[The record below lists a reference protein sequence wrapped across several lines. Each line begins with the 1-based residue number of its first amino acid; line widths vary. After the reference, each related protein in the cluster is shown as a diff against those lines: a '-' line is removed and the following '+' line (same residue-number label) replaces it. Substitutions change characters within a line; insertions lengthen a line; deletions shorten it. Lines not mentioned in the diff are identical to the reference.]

1 MTKTIGIL
9 VICLLIG
16 LLSVQ
21 AQPRSIDSIRARID
35 TYTDPT
41 MRVQTMNDL
50 AWELRHVEPMEA
62 MKIAKEAYSMA
73 VDAQYREGQAWAL
86 RNIHVIHTVIG
97 DYPGSVDP
105 AWKAL
110 KIFEELKDVNGLAAM
125 YTNIGLVRR
134 ELGNSEEARDMFLSA
149 LAQKPT
155 DPFQIA
161 NPRLNL
167 GMIYIELRDWE
178 NALVNLQTVV
188 DLFKKLNDELSVSI
202 AYYNLGYLYDER
214 GEYTEALDWYQK
226 ALDIRRK
233 HHDKR
238 RTANS
243 LFSVGSIHRKTGRY
257 LDAIEY
263 LSEALELN
271 KEVHDLKQIEE
282 TYQEIALTYASLGN
296 YEQAYKAHTL
306 FAMMKDSVLSDA
318 KAKDLRLNDLKH
330 EVDFQKERNELLEQT
345 RRLERMIAIGAS
357 VAFLLVLVFSFFLYA
372 ANKSKTRINEQLR
385 AMQNQLVV
393 QEKLAS
399 LGQLTAGI
407 AHEIQNPLNFI
418 NNFAQGSIELL
429 DELDQ
434 SSDNVEEKKAIMAD
448 LRQSVSKIHEHGA
461 RADGIVRSMMMHAR
475 SSSETR
481 QYANVN
487 TLLTDASRLA
497 AHGVRSEGALCK
509 PRMDLLLDPALP
521 VINIVPQDVSRVFVN
536 ILNNALDAVCERS
549 LHDADYQP
557 VIQIASAV
565 KNKDIEI
572 RIRDNGPGIP
582 EHVKKRIFDPFF
594 TTKDSG
600 KGTGLGLSISYDI
613 IVQKHGGRIE
623 VESRD
628 DEFTEFII
636 LLPVLD
642 EVKLS

>member
-1 MTKTIGIL
+1 MPKTIGIL
-9 VICLLIG
+9 MICLHIG

-21 AQPRSIDSIRARID
+21 AQTRSIDSIRARVD
-35 TYTDPT
+35 TQSDPVL
-41 MRVQTMNDL
+41 RVQTMNDL
-50 AWELRHVEPMEA
+50 AWELRHVEPMDA
-62 MKIAKEAYSMA
+62 MKIAKDAYTMA
-73 VDAQYREGQAWAL
+73 VDAKYLEGQAWAL
-86 RNIHVIHTVIG
+86 RNIHVVHTVIG
-97 DYPGSVDP
+97 DYVGSIDP
-105 AWKAL
+105 AWKSL

-134 ELGNSEEARDMFLSA
+134 ELGNKDEAREMFLAA

-155 DPFQIA
+155 DRFQAA
-161 NPRLNL
+161 NVRLNL
-167 GMIYIELRDWE
+167 GMIYTELRDWE
-178 NALVNLQTVV
+178 NALVNLQTAV
-188 DLFKKLNDELSVSI
+188 DLFKAMGDELSVSI
-202 AYYNLGYLYDER
+202 AYHNLGWLYDER

-233 HHDKR
+233 HHDTR
-238 RTANS
+238 RTAYS
-243 LFSVGSIHRKTGRY
+243 LFSIGSIHRKTGRY
-257 LDAIEY
+257 QDAIGF

-271 KEVHDLKQIEE
+271 KEINALKQIEE
-282 TYQEIALTYASLGN
+282 TYQEIALTFASLGN

-306 FAMMKDSVLSDA
+306 FAMMKDSVLSNA

-385 AMQNQLVV
+385 ATQNQLVV

-434 SSDNVEEKKAIMAD
+434 STDNAEERKAIMGD
-448 LRQSVSKIHEHGA
+448 LRQSVSKIHEHGT

-475 SSSETR
+475 TSSETR

-536 ILNNALDAVCERS
+536 ILNNAMDAVCERNAGDPE
-549 LHDADYQP
+549 HQP
-557 VIQIASAV
+557 VIQITSAV

-572 RIRDNGPGIP
+572 RIRDNGSGIP
-582 EHVKKRIFDPFF
+582 EHVRKRIFDPFY

-623 VESRD
+623 VESRI
-628 DEFTEFII
+628 DEYTEFII

-642 EVKLS
+642 DVKVS